1 MVKKTVVIG
10 AGLAGLTAA
19 IMMAR
24 YQRREVLLI
33 EKKSFPFH
41 RVCGEYLSLEVLPFL
56 QKEKL
61 LPEGFDF
68 PLINSFTFTDQ
79 HGRGFTIPSDL
90 GGMGI
95 SRYLLDYHLWKL
107 AGSSGVHLMQGT
119 SVEKVLF
126 KDDRFQLGLS
136 TGQMLEADDVLGAF
150 GKKSRLDVQMNRK
163 HLASEQGYIGV
174 KYHMRTDVADDV
186 VELHNFPGGYCG
198 VSRVEEG
205 LTNLCY
211 LSTRANLR
219 GVGSIA
225 ALEETVL
232 MQNPRLAHYFQHG
245 ERLWDQPVVINDFG
259 FQPKSVIEN
268 HMLMLGDAAGLITPL
283 CGNGMAM
290 AIRAGIMA
298 AEALGEG
305 RTRMQTE
312 GHYRHVWNKEFKW
325 RLRAGRAIQSLFGK
339 SLVSA
344 TAARLPAL
352 GRILMPLTHGKP
364 F

>member
-19 IMMAR
+19 IMLAR
-24 YQRREVLLI
+24 HQNREVLLI
-33 EKKSFPFH
+33 EKKTFPFH

-56 QKEKL
+56 KREKL

-68 PLINSFTFTDQ
+68 PIINTFTFTSQD
-79 HGRGFTIPSDL
+79 GRGFTIPTDL

-95 SRYLLDYHLWKL
+95 SRHLLDHHLWHR
-107 AGSSGVHLMQGT
+107 AGSLGVHLMQGT

-126 KDDRFQLGLS
+126 HEDQFQLTLS
-136 TGQMLEADDVLGAF
+136 SGPMLEADSVLGAF
-150 GKKSRLDVQMNRK
+150 GKKSRLDVHMQRK
-163 HLASEQGYIGV
+163 HLASDQGYIGV
-174 KYHMRTDVADDV
+174 KYHMLTDVADDV

-205 LTNLCY
+205 RTNLCY

-219 GVGSIA
+219 GAGSIP

-232 MQNPRLAHYFQHG
+232 MQNPRLAHYFKNA
-245 ERLWDQPVVINDFG
+245 ERLWEQPVVINDFG
-259 FQPKSVIEN
+259 FRPKSVIEN
-268 HMLMLGDAAGLITPL
+268 HVLMLGDAAGLITPL

-298 AEALGEG
+298 AEALAEG
-305 RTRMQTE
+305 KSREETE
-312 GHYRHVWNKEFKW
+312 RYYLHAWNKEFKW
-325 RLRAGRAIQSLFGK
+325 RLKAGRAIQSLFGK
-339 SLVSA
+339 SLVST
-344 TAARLPAL
+344 TAARLPTL
-352 GRILMPLTHGKP
+352 GKLLMPLTHGKP

>member
-24 YQRREVLLI
+24 YQNREILLI
-33 EKKSFPFH
+33 EKKTFPFH

-56 QKEKL
+56 KREKL
-61 LPEGFDF
+61 LPEGFEF
-68 PLINSFTFTDQ
+68 PIINKFTFTGQD
-79 HGRGFTIPSDL
+79 GKGFTIPSDL
-90 GGMGI
+90 GGLGI
-95 SRYLLDYHLWKL
+95 SRHLLDHHLWKT
-107 AGSSGVHLMQGT
+107 AGSLGVHLMQGL
-119 SVEKVLF
+119 SVDKVLF
-126 KDDRFQLGLS
+126 EKDKFQLTLS
-136 TGQMLEADDVLGAF
+136 SGQVLEADHVLGAF
-150 GKKSRLDVQMNRK
+150 GKKSRLDVQMQRG

-174 KYHMRTDVADDV
+174 KYHMLTDVADDV

-205 LTNLCY
+205 RTNLCY

-219 GVGSIA
+219 GAGSLA
-225 ALEETVL
+225 ALEENIL

-245 ERLWDQPVVINDFG
+245 KHLWEQALVINDFG

-290 AIRAGIMA
+290 AIRAGILA
-298 AEALGEG
+298 AKALDEG
-305 RTRMQTE
+305 TSRMDVE
-312 GHYRHVWNKEFKW
+312 RIYLHGWNAEFKW
-325 RLRAGRAIQSLFGK
+325 RLRAGRGIQTLFGK
-339 SLVSA
+339 SLVSS

-352 GRILMPLTHGKP
+352 GQLLMPLTHGKP